1 MKLEDV
7 RKSQG
12 AMTFEMTHVKIK
24 KPGSLRL
31 NNVRFETIPN
41 FVDYLKSGLELNM
54 IAAIDFTGIFIMII
68 IRFEWH
74 TYIILIFTLLK
85 RQTHPVPASPAID
98 LGHNLKL
105 RQR

>member
-1 MKLEDV
+1 MEDV

-54 IAAIDFTGIFIMII
+54 IAAIDFTGMLL
-68 IRFEWH
+68 
-74 TYIILIFTLLK
+74 LIN
-85 RQTHPVPASPAID
+85 I
-98 LGHNLKL
+98 
-105 RQR
+105 